1 MAPKKNKQRERQEMT
16 KAASSA
22 RAQEQLHA
30 SFASFAGGGGPS
42 GGFIGF
48 GAFAAAATA
57 SASSG
62 GFDHPSAIAQTI
74 YDGADQ
80 DVALALKMLGKKGSV
95 TKIKALQSLLTDI
108 LPPRK
113 PLEVRAMLGPFVQ
126 LYANEVRDQND
137 RKVRHLVSEVLAAL
151 AAKLKP
157 KAFAPHLKR
166 LLPSWLLAMHDVNH
180 DAAAQ
185 ATRAFETL
193 YPEPEAR
200 GEVLGEHLD
209 AVLDDFMSC
218 FGKTAET
225 FEGVPLEADEREERC
240 GYCLVWAAGLCTH
253 YSLLTHSL
261 TVCVRIGTSG
271 ACRLPPLVSGRS

>member
-30 SFASFAGGGGPS
+30 TFASFAGGGGGGGGS
-42 GGFIGF
+42 HSGFIGF
-48 GAFAAAATA
+48 GAFAAAASASTSGATA
-57 SASSG
+57 S
-62 GFDHPSAIAQTI
+62 HQSAIAQTI

-95 TKIKALQSLLTDI
+95 TKIKALNSLLTDI

-113 PLEVRAMLGPFVQ
+113 PLELRGMVGPFVQ

-137 RKVRHLVSEVLAAL
+137 RKVRQLVSEVLAAL

-193 YPEPEAR
+193 FPDPVAR
-200 GEVLGEHLD
+200 AEVLAEHLE
-209 AVLDDFMSC
+209 AVMEEFQVF
-218 FGKTAET
+218 FGKTAES

-240 GYCLVWAAGLCTH
+240 VAVAPISTAMLGVFT
-253 YSLLTHSL
+253 
-261 TVCVRIGTSG
+261 
-271 ACRLPPLVSGRS
+271 